1 MAGHP
6 LVGAWLLDTDTAD
19 PSNPPTLATFSSD
32 GIYTQ
37 LEPESAPGVGAWET
51 TGAQTEDMN
60 FHEIFPDEQGGGMTT
75 IRAAIEVAADWQSVT
90 ATYTLEFV
98 DAGGTA
104 TGQYGPGQ
112 VSGTRIAVE
121 LMGEPVG
128 TLKELFAQF
137 EEGEAPPEASP
148 AVSITDYAFAPDM
161 LEIAAGT
168 TVTWTNED
176 AAPHT
181 VTADDGAF
189 ESKVLADEGGT
200 FSFTFDEP
208 GTYTYHCNIHLNMRA
223 TIIDTQHSVW

>member
-1 MAGHP
+1 
-6 LVGAWLLDTDTAD
+6 
-19 PSNPPTLATFSSD
+19 
-32 GIYTQ
+32 
-37 LEPESAPGVGAWET
+37 
-51 TGAQTEDMN
+51 
-60 FHEIFPDEQGGGMTT
+60 
-75 IRAAIEVAADWQSVT
+75 VT

-128 TLKELFAQF
+128 TLEELFAQF

-223 TIIDTQHSVW
+223 TIIDTQHSV